1 MFTYAYGFPRLGKLK
16 EYKKYTEQFWK
27 GIISEEN
34 LISGMEEIESDRISL
49 YKTFIDTFPL
59 GEFTYYDNILDT
71 AFMFN
76 VYKFSDLKKYYE
88 YARGKHVL
96 KLKKYFNTNYHYLVP
111 YIKKETKLKLSWN
124 KPLSYFN
131 TFFSFKDNPVFCIG
145 PYTFLKLSNL
155 ETNFEESLDKMC
167 HLYKV
172 LFDKLYTNGV
182 RYLHLEDP
190 AFVLDTTE
198 KEIKMIRK
206 YYLNMLSTE
215 MNIDLFT
222 YYEGVPYLNKIYDLP
237 VSGIGLDFVSTDEN
251 IRTIK
256 KYGFPKDKTLF
267 CGIINGKN
275 PKRANIISKA
285 RIIKNIMKDIHIA
298 YDRIALS
305 NSCPLFHLPV
315 TLDNER
321 RMKKNIKNKL
331 SFAKEKLY
339 ELYLI
344 KKVFENGTKDAKKW
358 SQGIETEEIPTAFK
372 KFDTLSLDKKEFI
385 RRRILHDKLFGL
397 PLFPTTTIGSFP
409 QDTELRKIRL
419 DFKKKRISSKGYNQY
434 IRNKIKD
441 VIGIQ
446 EKSGLDVLVHGE
458 FERTDMVEFFAQKL
472 DGFVTT
478 DNGWV
483 ISYGTRV
490 YRPPIIHAPIKRNK
504 PITIKEITFA
514 QKIASKPVKGIF
526 TGPVTIIAWSY
537 NLRKE
542 PVYKVAF
549 ELSRALNKE
558 AMELARN
565 NINFIQIDE
574 PAIKEYVPLRDK
586 KRALYFSWAIRS
598 FNLTAKLP
606 KKVQIHTHMCYS
618 EFGDIIKWIL
628 KMNFDVI
635 TIEAAREEANII
647 NSFKNIKMTKQ
658 IGPGVWDIHSKYPAD
673 RRTMENVI
681 STAIK
686 VFGKDKIWINPD
698 CGLKTR
704 GWPEVNISL
713 ARMVKVAK
721 DYRKRY
727 T

>member
-27 GIISEEN
+27 GIIAKKD
-34 LISGMEEIESDRISL
+34 LISGMDDIESNRVSL
-49 YKTFIDTFPL
+49 YKTFVDSFPL

-71 AFMFN
+71 AFMFE
-76 VYKFSDLKKYYE
+76 VYKFSGLKNYYE
-88 YARGKHVL
+88 YARGKNAL

-111 YIKKETKLKLSWN
+111 HITKKTKLKLSWD
-124 KPLSYFN
+124 KPLFYFN
-131 TFFSFKDNPVFCIG
+131 TFFSFKDNPVFCVG

-155 ETNFEESLDKMC
+155 ETNFEESFDKLC
-167 HLYKV
+167 RVYKL
-172 LFDKLYTNGV
+172 LFDKLYANGV
-182 RYLHLEDP
+182 RYLHLEEP

-206 YYLNMLSTE
+206 YYLKMLSPKI
-215 MNIDLFT
+215 NVNLFT
-222 YYEGVPYLNKIYDLP
+222 YYESMPFLNKIYDLP
-237 VSGIGLDFVSTDEN
+237 LSGIGLDFVSTDEN

-256 KYGFPKDKTLF
+256 KWGFPKEKTLF
-267 CGIINGKN
+267 CGIINGRN
-275 PKRANIISKA
+275 PRRANIISKA
-285 RIIKNIMKDIHIA
+285 KTVNRIIKNLRIDYNK
-298 YDRIALS
+298 IALS

-315 TLDNER
+315 TLDNEHKMGKSIR
-321 RMKKNIKNKL
+321 NKL

-339 ELYLI
+339 ELQLI
-344 KKVFENGTKDAKKW
+344 KRVLENDTEDAKKW
-358 SQGIETEEIPTAFK
+358 SSGVKSKKTALTVR
-372 KFDTLSLDKKEFI
+372 KFDTLSFDKKEFTK
-385 RRRILHDKLFGL
+385 RKMFHDDLFGL
-397 PLFPTTTIGSFP
+397 PMFPTTTIGSFP
-409 QDTELRKIRL
+409 QDAELRKIRL
-419 DFKKKRISSKGYNQY
+419 DFKRKRVSPQDYNEY
-434 IRNKIKD
+434 IREKIKD
-441 VIGIQ
+441 VINIQ
-446 EKSGLDVLVHGE
+446 EKAGLDVLVHGE

-472 DGFVTT
+472 DGFITT

-490 YRPPIIHAPIKRNK
+490 YRPPIIHASIKRNK

-514 QKIASKPVKGIF
+514 QKIAHKPVKGIF

-558 AMELARN
+558 ALELIKN

-574 PAIKEYVPLRDK
+574 PAIKEYAPLRK
-586 KRALYFSWAIRS
+586 QKRDFYFSWAIRA

-606 KKVQIHTHMCYS
+606 KKAQVHTHMCYS

-647 NSFKNIKMTKQ
+647 NSFKNIKVTKQ
-658 IGPGVWDIHSKYPAD
+658 IGPGVWDIHSKYPAN
-673 RRTMENVI
+673 RKTMENVI

-686 VFGKDKIWINPD
+686 VFGKDKVWVNPD

-704 GWPEVNISL
+704 DWPEVKISL
-713 ARMVKVAK
+713 KRMVKVAK
-721 DYRKRY
+721 DYRKKY

>member
-27 GIISEEN
+27 GMISEKH
-34 LISGMEEIESDRISL
+34 LVSGMEEIETDRISL
-49 YKTFIDTFPL
+49 YKTFIDSFPL

-71 AFMFN
+71 AFIFG
-76 VYKFSDLKKYYE
+76 VYKFSGLRDYYE
-88 YARGKHVL
+88 YARGKHAL
-96 KLKKYFNTNYHYLVP
+96 KLKKYFSTNYHYLVP
-111 YIKKETKLKLSWN
+111 HLNKRTNLKLSWS

-155 ETNFEESLDKMC
+155 ETGFEESLDKLC
-167 HLYKV
+167 HEYKI
-172 LFDKLYTNGV
+172 LFDKLYTKGIG
-182 RYLHLEDP
+182 YLHLEDP

-198 KEIKMIRK
+198 REIRMVKK
-206 YYLNMLSTE
+206 YYLKMLSTK
-215 MNIDLFT
+215 MKVNLFT

-237 VSGIGLDFVSTDEN
+237 LSGIGLDFVSTDEN
-251 IRTIK
+251 MRTIR

-275 PKRANIISKA
+275 PKRANIISKVKTINEITGSA
-285 RIIKNIMKDIHIA
+285 HIS
-298 YDRIALS
+298 YNKIALS

-315 TLDNER
+315 TLENEHRMR
-321 RMKKNIKNKL
+321 RDIRNKL

-339 ELYLI
+339 ELQLI
-344 KKVFENGTKDAKKW
+344 RKVFEKNTKEARKW
-358 SQGIETEEIPTAFK
+358 SQGAETEEISTASK
-372 KFDTLSLDKKEFI
+372 KFDTLSLDKKEFTK
-385 RRRILHDKLFGL
+385 RKMLHDKLFGL

-409 QDTELRKIRL
+409 QDAQLRKIRL
-419 DFKKKRISSKGYNQY
+419 DFKKRRISSKDYDKY

-441 VIGIQ
+441 LIDTQ
-446 EKSGLDVLVHGE
+446 EKHGLDVLVHGE

-472 DGFVTT
+472 DGFITT

-514 QKIASKPVKGIF
+514 QKIAHKPVKGIF

-558 AMELARN
+558 AMELVKN

-574 PAIKEYVPLRDK
+574 PAIKEYAPLRGR
-586 KRALYFSWAIRS
+586 KRNLYFSWAVRS

-618 EFGDIIKWIL
+618 EFSDIIKWIL

-647 NSFKNIKMTKQ
+647 NSFRNIKMTKQ
-658 IGPGVWDIHSKYPAD
+658 IGPGVWDIHSKYPAN
-673 RRTMENVI
+673 RKTMENVI

-686 VFGKDKIWINPD
+686 VFGKDKVWINPD

-713 ARMVKVAK
+713 SRMVKVAK

-727 T
+727 A